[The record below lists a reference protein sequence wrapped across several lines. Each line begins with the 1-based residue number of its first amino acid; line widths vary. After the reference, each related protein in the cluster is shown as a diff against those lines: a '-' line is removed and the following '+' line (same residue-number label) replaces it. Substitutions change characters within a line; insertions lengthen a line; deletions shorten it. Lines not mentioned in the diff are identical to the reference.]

1 MSRQRMP
8 IMEDILGNR
17 GVGLL
22 KAGFDDGKYMALAVE
37 TKAEADL
44 YIGVI
49 NAASDTDVVRINA
62 QAASDI
68 YWHGDKDTYDV
79 KEFGSLNLPYPN
91 MWMEWQVTGNVK
103 FKNNEV
109 VNLTPGWHS
118 AAYVQELDVE
128 TETIGVDPHAKHAF
142 MVTPFIRQLEHSIT
156 GLCIN
161 PQIVV
166 SMDDLYRP
174 ISTRYLTMGGNWPSS
189 DEVASRAADGFGA
202 VCLAINLMHCRN
214 VTVEDS
220 GPIKYRQT
228 TKEKRA
234 RAPRLEYKTITL
246 PGGAYVSQPGKGEP
260 GAAPLHRVRGH
271 FKTYT
276 AEAPLMGK
284 HVGTYWWG
292 WQVRGKSENG
302 VRVSDY
308 KLGVPS

>member
-1 MSRQRMP
+1 M
-8 IMEDILGNR
+8 
-17 GVGLL
+17 
-22 KAGFDDGKYMALAVE
+22 
-37 TKAEADL
+37 
-44 YIGVI
+44 
-49 NAASDTDVVRINA
+49 
-62 QAASDI
+62 
-68 YWHGDKDTYDV
+68 TYTA
-79 KEFGSLNLPYPN
+79 
-91 MWMEWQVTGNVK
+91 MM
-103 FKNNEV
+103 
-109 VNLTPGWHS
+109 
-118 AAYVQELDVE
+118 
-128 TETIGVDPHAKHAF
+128 
-142 MVTPFIRQLEHSIT
+142 
-156 GLCIN
+156 
-161 PQIVV
+161 
-166 SMDDLYRP
+166 
-174 ISTRYLTMGGNWPSS
+174 S
-189 DEVASRAADGFGA
+189 DEVHDGLGVDTITEVVGLHA
-202 VCLAINLMHCRN
+202 LETVLALNLMNCRN
-214 VTVEDS
+214 VTMENS